1 MDRRLI
7 RRMLANADIR
17 GRQGWTQRFDLQG
30 ALASVSDAPI
40 PGLNCLSAFDTPED
54 NVESLLDIGFALL
67 RSFDRDP
74 AIEITPV
81 DRPRTLARRLKRRR
95 MAISERRI
103 WMRLRDDAPA
113 TATNRAVEIRIA
125 TPDDART
132 FAILHGGANTT
143 MRRLSLHSTIEG
155 LLDPKRH
162 TYYLGCIDGEAVATL
177 HLITHRGTAGIYAVG
192 TKRDFRRR
200 GISTAMMA
208 RAIEDA
214 RARRCPEITLSTA
227 AGGYGQSLYERQGF
241 EMVFESQLWT
251 SNVL

>member
-40 PGLNCLSAFDTPED
+40 PGLNCLSAIDTPD
-54 NVESLLDIGFALL
+54 DHAESLLDIGFALL
-67 RSFDRDP
+67 RSFDREP
-74 AIEITPV
+74 AVEITPV

-95 MAISERRI
+95 MAVSERRT
-103 WMRLRDDAPA
+103 WMRLRDDAPPI
-113 TATNRAVEIRIA
+113 TTNPDVEIRIA
-125 TPDDART
+125 TPDDARA
-132 FAILHGGANTT
+132 FAVLHGRTNTT
-143 MRRLSLHSTIEG
+143 MRRLSFHSTIEG

-177 HLITHRGTAGIYAVG
+177 HLITHKGTAGIYAVG
-192 TKRDFRRR
+192 TKRDYRGR
-200 GISTAMMA
+200 GISSTMMA

-214 RARRCPEITLSTA
+214 RARRCSEITLSTA
-227 AGGYGQSLYERQGF
+227 AGGYAQSLYERQGY
-241 EMVFESQLWT
+241 EVVFESQLWT
-251 SNVL
+251 TE